1 MSSYIEK
8 YPWLRL
14 LNMYTGKLYVNHDAM
29 DEMPFGWKIAFGE
42 MMCEELDQ
50 VIRKH
55 ALVDKFIVLQ
65 IKEKFGQLKFYHNY
79 RDIDEINMIVE
90 KYSLISAYV
99 CIHCG
104 QPQAKILN
112 LGWIQ
117 PICRKCF
124 SEKHANDE
132 KYDYDS
138 LAVDFPEMPEKI
150 EYRKYQ
156 DKEIPRKTLEYEIV
170 MIDVK
175 DTFDKIMAEWFS

>member
-1 MSSYIEK
+1 MRTMNKIVALS
-8 YPWLRL
+8 LVL
-14 LNMYTGKLYVNHDAM
+14 AM
-29 DEMPFGWKIAFGE
+29 AFS
-42 MMCEELDQ
+42 MMASAASFKDQ
-50 VIRKH
+50 ATINED
-55 ALVDKFIVLQ
+55 L
-65 IKEKFGQLKFYHNY
+65 
-79 RDIDEINMIVE
+79 IDEINMIIE

-117 PICRKCF
+117 PMCRKCF

-138 LAVDFPEMPEKI
+138 LAADFPEMPEKI
-150 EYRKYQ
+150 EYRKYK

-175 DTFDKIMAEWFS
+175 ETFDKIMAEWFS